1 MYSSLSY
8 TELEQLAQKIKQ
20 WGRELGF
27 QKVGIADLDLQ
38 KHEATLQNWLDKGY
52 HGEMGFME
60 RHGMLRARPAELHPG
75 SVRAISVRMNYLP
88 AEAGFAKTLNNDRL
102 GYISRY

>member
-1 MYSSLSY
+1 MSNSSMYSSLSY

-52 HGEMGFME
+52 H
-60 RHGMLRARPAELHPG
+60 
-75 SVRAISVRMNYLP
+75 
-88 AEAGFAKTLNNDRL
+88 
-102 GYISRY
+102 